1 MSGSHSIYEYVGY
14 SLRVRKETNVQAV
27 PKETHKSH
35 GNKFKGINY
44 STVQDFPIL
53 CPPAL
58 FIHTNPIL
66 IPILFL
72 SSLFVDTISA
82 LAGQAHRRLRSR
94 PLSFRISDID
104 VPWFSCSSLRRI
116 WRKTSRHWD
125 CSTSIARMPDGRN
138 GCVAFRIRV

>member
-1 MSGSHSIYEYVGY
+1 MSSSHSIYVGY
-14 SLRVRKETNVQAV
+14 SLRVHRETNMQAV
-27 PKETHKSH
+27 PKEIHKSH

-44 STVQDFPIL
+44 STVQNFPIL
-53 CPPAL
+53 CPPDL
-58 FIHTNPIL
+58 FIRTNPIL
-66 IPILFL
+66 IPIPFL
-72 SSLFVDTISA
+72 SSLFVHTISA

-104 VPWFSCSSLRRI
+104 MPCFSCSSLRRI